1 MINPTP
7 ITTTLIGAML
17 SALLLCGSVDLAVAA
32 PATAPSPAAV
42 PAPDTTAPAVVP
54 RARAYL
60 FRGALGPIF
69 SRGMDGLTERIEQAG
84 ITADVYEF
92 TICRLIAAGAIRQ
105 YREDPAPIILIGHSM
120 GGYCA
125 LIFSE
130 MLQAENISVSLVV
143 TIDPPQISP
152 DVPLNIERYINIF
165 LSKSVLGGS
174 HMKPKQGFR
183 GHYASFD
190 LSEHD
195 EVSHINIEKKDDI
208 QEQLVSKVLQAATM
222 QAKAAGDALPLNYV
236 VPPDAAIELWDS
248 GMPVFARPGDSLQT
262 IAAFYHV
269 PLWSVTQVNKGADK
283 TPLVPG
289 ERVIVPRHVVPLAQA
304 SGPAPPK
311 R

>member
-1 MINPTP
+1 V
-7 ITTTLIGAML
+7 AR
-17 SALLLCGSVDLAVAA
+17 SVQ
-32 PATAPSPAAV
+32 S
-42 PAPDTTAPAVVP
+42 
-54 RARAYL
+54 
-60 FRGALGPIF
+60 
-69 SRGMDGLTERIEQAG
+69 EQAG